1 MRVTGSGMGCPDWP
15 KCFGLWAPPT
25 CDCQLPDNYQELFLE
40 KRLKK
45 VERFTKALEAFGMH
59 ESAKKLRENKAIL
72 IPEEFNAVKAWIEYI
87 NRIFGVL
94 AGLFALAFVAIA
106 WLGAF
111 SSRVKWL
118 ASLGLIMLVL
128 NAWLG
133 SIVVATNLLPGIVSF
148 HFMLSFLSIFFF
160 MLALHNTQ
168 SFSRVS
174 PKGANSVW
182 ILLFI
187 LVLTEVLL
195 GTFARETV
203 ERKIA
208 DQSLSV
214 DGMLDFKGMG
224 VDFMVHRFLPAA
236 ILLISTYAAWKYKGD
251 DGHSSRDFAILAAF
265 ALAQICFGAMNIVFT
280 LPPVSQVTHIVLGSA
295 MPILCFYALLKTKF
309 KHTL

>member
-1 MRVTGSGMGCPDWP
+1 MGCPDWP

-25 CDCQLPDNYQELFLE
+25 CSCQLPSNYQEIFLE

-45 VERFTKALEAFGMH
+45 VERFTKALEYFGMH
-59 ESAKKLRENKAIL
+59 KTAQKLRENKAIL
-72 IPEEFNAVKAWIEYI
+72 IPEEFNATKAWIEYI
-87 NRIFGVL
+87 NRVFGVL
-94 AGLFALAFVAIA
+94 AGLFSLGFAVIA
-106 WLGAF
+106 WFGAYP
-111 SSRVKWL
+111 SKVKW
-118 ASLGLIMLVL
+118 AATVGLIMLVL

-160 MLALHNTQ
+160 MLALHYTK
-168 SFSRVS
+168 SFSKVS

-182 ILLFI
+182 ILLFV
-187 LVLTEVLL
+187 LVLAEVLL

-208 DQSLSV
+208 DQSISV

-224 VDFMVHRFLPAA
+224 LDFMVHRFLPAA
-236 ILLISTYAAWKYKGD
+236 ILVIAAYAAWKFKGAAGD
-251 DGHSSRDFAILAAF
+251 SSRDFGILAGF

-295 MPILCFYALLKTKF
+295 MPVLCFYAYLKTKF
-309 KHTL
+309 KPTL